1 MLSKSSAGP
10 FFSSTRRAM
19 APSSRSQFTSAVMR
33 RSSPSLSSRAIH
45 SRMST
50 KLIAG
55 LPFLCAERR
64 RDLAEEA
71 LELADLIPRAEA
83 QRHVADPGVEV
94 RPQLLDALL
103 GAAGDGPLL
112 HELAREVRR
121 VVLVEESLRLLEPL
135 LAVLG
140 DVDVVIEGAAEL
152 RRIAAFL
159 ARHRADAAPLAAEL
173 VRRELVRHPAVGV
186 ARDAPERALD
196 DRLGGRGATL
206 PGETGRVRGDPYRAR
221 LLRRPRLERDVVERV
236 EPALVRNV
244 LAAEERAQDRDPLFE
259 ASHALGG
266 RNGHDRMLGGLRR
279 VRLARPAQA
288 HREQCPAAG
297 EHVEARP
304 LMRQHDW

>member
-112 HELAREVRR
+112 HELAREV
-121 VVLVEESLRLLEPL
+121 
-135 LAVLG
+135 
-140 DVDVVIEGAAEL
+140 